1 LTGDPCRRVDLKDD
15 FETGRSSAMI
25 DRDGH
30 LLALQTPWE
39 DRSMDET
46 VRKTPSKTKSKAKA
60 PSKPRKESS
69 AINETPASLSKKR
82 TATNGAPTN
91 LREMKITHQ
100 QVAELAHR
108 LWAERGGQHGHDAD
122 DWFRAEQALRGK
134 AS

>member
-1 LTGDPCRRVDLKDD
+1 
-15 FETGRSSAMI
+15 
-25 DRDGH
+25 
-30 LLALQTPWE
+30 
-39 DRSMDET
+39 MDET
-46 VRKTPSKTKSKAKA
+46 VKKTTAKSKNMTKA
-60 PSKPRKESS
+60 PAKSNRKSTSTNEAS
-69 AINETPASLSKKR
+69 AALSEKR
-82 TATNGAPTN
+82 IVTNGAPTN